1 MSDIKK
7 KDNISG
13 NNEKNTTPS
22 SLVQEILKN
31 TSTNVENN
39 VPVEDLSKSISS
51 EAKDKGKV
59 IVKGKEMNIKSSGN
73 NSIDFAKAYIHSAP
87 YSNTSNLSLQNFYK
101 FTIGNKYK
109 GKKEIYCTLEKAFRT
124 LLNTTDADNL
134 FLCENDSKAKS
145 FISIIRDTKT
155 LPNLHK
161 ITNLQKYRA
170 IKLIADSHNLSW

>member
-1 MSDIKK
+1 MSEIKK
-7 KDNISG
+7 KDN
-13 NNEKNTTPS
+13 NMNEKNTTPS

-31 TSTNVENN
+31 TSTNVDTNI
-39 VPVEDLSKSISS
+39 PVEDLSKSVNS
-51 EAKDKGKV
+51 ESKDRSK
-59 IVKGKEMNIKSSGN
+59 ILAKGKEMNIKSTGN
-73 NSIDFAKAYIHSAP
+73 NSIDFAKAYIYSAP

-124 LLNTTDADNL
+124 LLNSTNADNL

-145 FISIIRDTKT
+145 FISIIRDTKV

-161 ITNLQKYRA
+161 ITNLQRYKA